1 MSLRINGVDVVPM
14 VIVGV
19 ETVTGGKVKVVAAEI
34 GKPVTIAARNVMLRR
49 GPTLFIPAW
58 LDRAI
63 FAKYRTKGGAHGSGA
78 AGSAC
83 GALQPH
89 HGSGGRA

>member
-14 VIVGV
+14 VIMGAEVV
-19 ETVTGGKVKVVAAEI
+19 NGGKVKVVAAEI
-34 GKPVTIAARNVMLRR
+34 GKPVTISARNVMLRR
-49 GPTLFIPAW
+49 GPTLFIPSW

-63 FAKYRTKGGAHGSGA
+63 FTKYRRQGGGHGSGA
-78 AGSAC
+78 AGSSC